1 MSELAAREV
10 RGVSLA
16 YWAPSS
22 EDPDSST
29 DPESSTDPAGNL
41 GDILGPAIAAALAP
55 SGEGAGTRL
64 LSAGSVIHAARPSDI
79 VWGAGLNLKL
89 SRPIAAP
96 ARDLDYRAVRGPLTR
111 AALTLAGASVPN
123 VLGDPVSLL
132 PDVFPEVREWV
143 VPSRSI
149 TIVPNLNDL
158 AAFADHPNV
167 VSPLGDPWA
176 IVRAIAESEFVV
188 GSSLHAIIIAEAL
201 GIPARFQLSEVENPW
216 KYHDYLLST
225 GRSKERFATSVDD
238 AVDLGG
244 YPPPQADLDEL
255 RSAFPI
261 DLWGAS
267 PRPEPPE
274 PWDPSD
280 LFDHVVGLLSD
291 EFDDVSDPRR
301 GGHAMVRALTRMLA
315 APLVRSCGHRLRSER
330 FDSAASA
337 VQQLVGGRLD
347 ELGLEQDPGYE
358 VLRMLSDGRRRI
370 VPRVVLRDAAGP
382 HTRVLA
388 VDAVGDRFEW
398 RFSGVGLGPTA
409 LNGATESR
417 AVLLHDGHET
427 PLPVSQLAVSVD
439 YPDFRWSLSLRLADI
454 PLGVSRFGLRIDW
467 LAGSVW
473 IPGARISRTPDVQA
487 PEHLRLRG
495 DDGWRLQSEAI
506 AAREQPEY
514 EQPVADSGPRNVRS
528 SAEFSWLATPA
539 VPRLSVVVTAHNV
552 VEWLDETLFSILRQD
567 VDTIEV
573 ILVDDH
579 SSDEIDGVLDRFAGD
594 RRLVVIDAID
604 RGGANARDVGA
615 AVAAGTFIV
624 FADGDD
630 LVPDGAYRALLE
642 SLEQS
647 GSDVAIGNF
656 NKFSPSEIWRPTRR
670 WGVFDE
676 QRTHVNLR
684 DAPDLIRGRAVW
696 NKVFRR
702 EFWVETGVTFPEVP
716 RSNDIVPMTRALLA
730 AEHIDIVD
738 RDVYLYRDRPGR
750 SSMTSQSS
758 STAGLVSYLTQEL
771 ECVRLIRADGDAGLL
786 ATMTALVVSADG
798 WAHLE
803 RVACEGF
810 GLPSTLPPLI
820 DAILGEL
827 PPDVVS
833 KQPGERQAAFRLLAL
848 GRLDAAEA
856 ILRHHG
862 RDPGDEALVH
872 LAGWLEAFEI
882 VPELTSDH
890 RTFRDWY
897 RRNVGPALEAA
908 GRLSASPEVAEQ
920 LRRAHEMAPS
930 NSLDPIIAASLRFA
944 VQADTPERFEG
955 AMRMLGALPPSDPGA
970 ATLDDWLGLLDTD
983 PRLSQK
989 EIQLIWR
996 DRIQPLIDAELQRGI
1011 DLPRHDWQRL
1021 VEGRRRALTAFNE
1034 RGVRRAAPV
1043 VAIVDSFGTDVL
1055 PAYVALKTTGLVAD
1069 RSELESERLGL
1080 SGSMPAEAA
1089 TEEHLVLHVQRDG
1102 ETVATFPVATALID
1116 GRATWSTTI
1125 DLGRV
1130 PLDGSGTAVIEG
1142 FRGNEGWFYLRV
1154 PLAVTGRA
1162 VVQAGGHL
1170 WSEDGRSAASGAVV
1184 KVKGEPGAS
1193 EPVAAEP
1200 AMGEDWRRQ
1209 TVRVARAVRR
1219 RLRRLRQALFS

>member
-1 MSELAAREV
+1 MSGLATRDV
-10 RGVSLA
+10 RGVAVAHWVPPADESNGSTERVENVGDFLGQAITAELA
-16 YWAPSS
+16 
-22 EDPDSST
+22 T
-29 DPESSTDPAGNL
+29 R
-41 GDILGPAIAAALAP
+41 
-55 SGEGAGTRL
+55 GEGSGGRL
-64 LSAGSVIHAARPSDI
+64 LSAGSIIHIAQSDDV
-79 VWGAGLNLKL
+79 VWGSGLNLKL
-89 SRPIAAP
+89 SRPIPAP

-111 AALTLAGASVPN
+111 AALTLAGASVPK

-132 PDVFPEVREWV
+132 PEVFPEVREWV

-158 AAFADHPNV
+158 AAFADQPNV
-167 VSPLGDPWA
+167 VSPLGDPWS

-188 GSSLHAIIIAEAL
+188 GSSLHAIIVAEAL
-201 GIPARFQLSEVENPW
+201 GIPARFQLSEFENPW

-225 GRSKERFATSVDD
+225 GRPKERLALSVDD

-244 YPPPQADLDEL
+244 YPPPKADLDGL
-255 RSAFPI
+255 RSAFPV
-261 DLWGAS
+261 DLWGVS
-267 PRPEPPE
+267 PPPGSRE
-274 PWDPSD
+274 PWDPSELVD
-280 LFDHVVGLLSD
+280 EVIRLLSQ
-291 EFDDVSDPRR
+291 EFDDVHDARR
-301 GGHAMVRALTRMLA
+301 GGPTMVRALTRMLA
-315 APLVRSCGHRLRSER
+315 APLVRSCGHRLRGER
-330 FDSAASA
+330 LDSAASA
-337 VQQLVGGRLD
+337 VQQLLSDRLD
-347 ELGLEQDPGYE
+347 DLGLEQDPGYE
-358 VLRMLSDGRRRI
+358 VLRMFADGRRRTI
-370 VPRVVLRDAAGP
+370 PRVALRDATGA
-382 HTRVLA
+382 HTRVVS
-388 VDAVGDRFEW
+388 VDADEDRFEW
-398 RFSGVGLGPTA
+398 RFNGVGLGPTA
-409 LNGATESR
+409 LHGATASR

-427 PLPVSQLAVSVD
+427 PVPESQLAVSVE

-454 PLGVSRFGLRIDW
+454 PLGVSQFGLRIDW
-467 LAGSVW
+467 FAGSTW
-473 IPGARISRTPDVQA
+473 IPGARIGRTPDVQA
-487 PEHLRLRG
+487 PKLLQLRG
-495 DDGWRLQSEAI
+495 KDGWRLRTETI
-506 AAREQPEY
+506 AARERPDLQPSD
-514 EQPVADSGPRNVRS
+514 VGSGQRNVRS
-528 SAEFSWLATPA
+528 SSEFSWLATPA

-552 VEWLDETLFSILRQD
+552 VEWLDETLFSVLRQD

-579 SSDEIDGVLDRFAGD
+579 SVDGIDGVLEQFADD

-615 AVAAGTFIV
+615 AVAAGRFIV

-630 LVPDGAYRALLE
+630 LVPDGAYSALLE
-642 SLEQS
+642 SLERS

-676 QRTHVNLR
+676 RRTHVNLR

-702 EFWVETGVTFPEVP
+702 EFWVESAITFPEVP
-716 RSNDIVPMTRALLA
+716 RSNDIVPMTRALLG

-758 STAGLVSYLTQEL
+758 SAAGLVSYLTQEL

-803 RVACEGF
+803 RVASEGF
-810 GLPSTLPPLI
+810 GLPSALPPLI

-827 PPDVVS
+827 PSDVVA

-848 GRLDAAEA
+848 GRRDAATA

-862 RDPGDEALVH
+862 RDPGGEALDH
-872 LAGWLEAFEI
+872 LAGWLEAFEM

-890 RTFRDWY
+890 RTFRDLY
-897 RRNVGPALEAA
+897 RRHVGPALEAV
-908 GRLSASPEVAEQ
+908 GRMSAAPEVAEQ
-920 LRRAHEMAPS
+920 LRRAHEMAPA

-944 VQADTPERFEG
+944 VQADTPEGFAG

-970 ATLDDWLGLLDTD
+970 ATLRDWLGLLDTD
-983 PRLSQK
+983 RRLSQK

-996 DRIQPLIDAELQRGI
+996 DRIQPLIDAELQRGV
-1011 DLPRHDWQRL
+1011 DLPQHDWQHL

-1055 PAYVALKTTGLVAD
+1055 PAYVALTTSGLVAD
-1069 RSELESERLGL
+1069 RSELESARLGL
-1080 SGSMPAEAA
+1080 SGSLPAEAA
-1089 TEEHLVLHVQRDG
+1089 TEEHLVLHIQRDG

-1116 GRATWSTTI
+1116 GRPTWSTTI

-1162 VVQAGGHL
+1162 VAQAGGHL

-1184 KVKGEPGAS
+1184 KVKGEAVAS

-1200 AMGEDWRRQ
+1200 ARGENWRRQ
-1209 TVRVARAVRR
+1209 TARVVRAVGR